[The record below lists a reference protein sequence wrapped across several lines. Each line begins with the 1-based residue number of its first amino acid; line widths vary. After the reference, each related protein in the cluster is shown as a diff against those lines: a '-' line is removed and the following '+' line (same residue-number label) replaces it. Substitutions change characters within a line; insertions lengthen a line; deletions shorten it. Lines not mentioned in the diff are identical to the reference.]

1 MMQEDNAK
9 RSTLLA
15 LFNSLDEQDK
25 NIIIQLSESLNT
37 KNKQNMTENVNDD
50 KSNVTNKEI
59 FI

>member
-1 MMQEDNAK
+1 MQEDNAK